1 MKDQYRLE
9 LNFENEFG
17 KNRKITINRPVA
29 GLTETQIKPVMQTIA
44 DNEIF
49 SDDGAD
55 PYGLVKNAR
64 YVRTSVEDVFAVE

>member
-1 MKDQYRLE
+1 MNDSYRLE

-17 KNRKITINRPVA
+17 KNRKITIRRPVTD
-29 GLTETQIKPVMQTIA
+29 LTEEDIKPVMQTIA

-49 SDDGAD
+49 SDDGID

-64 YVRTSVEDVFAVE
+64 YVRTSVEEVFEAE